1 MMNCSNSEP
10 VSNGGE
16 EIAAWDLRPG
26 GMIVQKRDGGSSGPT
41 AATVTVKLSYG
52 SQQLDLTVPSDSTF
66 GRFSF
71 LVRLSELPS
80 SYLNLLVLL
89 LLWGQVK
96 DIIAQV
102 IGLEP
107 KLQKLLFRGKEKEDQ
122 EYLSVA
128 GVKDNSKLL
137 LMEDTTSTEK
147 TPEEVKENSVIS
159 IGGEA
164 VAEVRAEVDKLS
176 EQVDA
181 LQAVIDS
188 GTKVDDK
195 DIIYLTEMLMRQLLK
210 LDGIEAEGDGKV
222 QRKMEV
228 RRVQS
233 LVDKMDVLK
242 GKNSNPFS
250 DSSNSVSVQTQW
262 ETFESGVGSLNPP
275 PPRDAIRLVFLAL
288 ISHAYMSVWFPLFG
302 CRNAVFISFAPLTQ
316 SDKGGGLR
324 YTSDRD
330 FTLHG
335 EIMLLLLVLLLAAFL
350 VSVILFLWVKQFR
363 FAAAASSRNYDSEN
377 IIDAS
382 GDSAAALFHTQSHCE
397 FGRAALKQP
406 S

>member
-26 GMIVQKRDGGSSGPT
+26 GMIVQKRDDGSSGPT

-66 GRFSF
+66 G
-71 LVRLSELPS
+71 
-80 SYLNLLVLL
+80 
-89 LLWGQVK
+89 QVK

-107 KLQKLLFRGKEKEDQ
+107 KVQKLLFRGKEKEDQ

-137 LMEDTTSTEK
+137 LMEDTTSNEK

-159 IGGEA
+159 RGGEA

-275 PPRDAIRLVFLAL
+275 PPRSPSSTV
-288 ISHAYMSVWFPLFG
+288 V
-302 CRNAVFISFAPLTQ
+302 TQ
-316 SDKGGGLR
+316 NW
-324 YTSDRD
+324 
-330 FTLHG
+330 
-335 EIMLLLLVLLLAAFL
+335 E
-350 VSVILFLWVKQFR
+350 QF
-363 FAAAASSRNYDSEN
+363 E
-377 IIDAS
+377 
-382 GDSAAALFHTQSHCE
+382 
-397 FGRAALKQP
+397 
-406 S
+406 

>member
-1 MMNCSNSEP
+1 M
-10 VSNGGE
+10 
-16 EIAAWDLRPG
+16 
-26 GMIVQKRDGGSSGPT
+26 Q
-41 AATVTVKLSYG
+41 
-52 SQQLDLTVPSDSTF
+52 
-66 GRFSF
+66 
-71 LVRLSELPS
+71 VRLSELPS

-107 KLQKLLFRGKEKEDQ
+107 KVQKLLFRGKEKEDQ

-137 LMEDTTSTEK
+137 LMEDTTSNEK

-159 IGGEA
+159 RGGEA

-275 PPRDAIRLVFLAL
+275 PPRSPSSTV
-288 ISHAYMSVWFPLFG
+288 V
-302 CRNAVFISFAPLTQ
+302 TQ
-316 SDKGGGLR
+316 NW
-324 YTSDRD
+324 
-330 FTLHG
+330 
-335 EIMLLLLVLLLAAFL
+335 E
-350 VSVILFLWVKQFR
+350 QF
-363 FAAAASSRNYDSEN
+363 E
-377 IIDAS
+377 
-382 GDSAAALFHTQSHCE
+382 
-397 FGRAALKQP
+397 
-406 S
+406 